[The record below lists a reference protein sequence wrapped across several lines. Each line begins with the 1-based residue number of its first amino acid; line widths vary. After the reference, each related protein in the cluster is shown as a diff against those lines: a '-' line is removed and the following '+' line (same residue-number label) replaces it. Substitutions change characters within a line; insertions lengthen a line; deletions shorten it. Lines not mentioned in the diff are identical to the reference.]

1 MDHATPFSRG
11 LAEATAP
18 VAEVPPPTTP
28 GGRRHAGSWS
38 GVRTKNPST
47 CLQAFRD
54 KGSGKTVVRLV
65 ALPEDEGQH
74 ELLQPV
80 SLSVS

>member
-11 LAEATAP
+11 LAEATVP

-28 GGRRHAGSWS
+28 GGRRHAER
-38 GVRTKNPST
+38 RTRQPSSRPFVIKAVVKN
-47 CLQAFRD
+47 
-54 KGSGKTVVRLV
+54 VVRLV